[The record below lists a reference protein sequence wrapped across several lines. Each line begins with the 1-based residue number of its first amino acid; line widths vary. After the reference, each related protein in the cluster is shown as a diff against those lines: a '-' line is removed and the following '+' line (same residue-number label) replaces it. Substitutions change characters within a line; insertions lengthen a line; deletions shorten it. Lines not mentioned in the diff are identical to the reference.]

1 MTHFCSKYC
10 LMCLLLMCF
19 FLLVVRNSAEFPRI
33 KHSRRK
39 NGDSIS
45 FLVVGDWGRGG
56 FYNQSKVAYQMGRI
70 GKKLDID
77 FVISTGDNFYKQGL
91 KGVDDPFFKKS
102 FTNIYTAKSL
112 SKPWYTVL
120 GNHDYL
126 GDVEAQLS
134 PALRRRDKRWICKRN
149 YVVGAGF
156 WDIVFVD
163 TNPLVQKYFN
173 NPKNETFDWR
183 NVLPRDKYISYV
195 VKNLDLALQKS
206 KARWKVVVG
215 HHTIRSNGYHGDTQE
230 IVDQILPILK
240 AHKVSM
246 YMNGHDHCLQHFS
259 NNDGSMQFLTSGG
272 GSKAWKNIFHQEMRN
287 DTIKHF
293 YYDGQGFMS
302 VKLSKK
308 NAKIAFY
315 DVFGK
320 PLHFLSLGDK
330 TTK

>member
-1 MTHFCSKYC
+1 
-10 LMCLLLMCF
+10 
-19 FLLVVRNSAEFPRI
+19 
-33 KHSRRK
+33 
-39 NGDSIS
+39 
-45 FLVVGDWGRGG
+45 
-56 FYNQSKVAYQMGRI
+56 MGRI

-102 FTNIYTAKSL
+102 FTNIYTSKSL

-240 AHKVSM
+240 R
-246 YMNGHDHCLQHFS
+246 LQALDFS
-259 NNDGSMQFLTSGG
+259 NSGDFEVCSNDYQFPRLDEVSWDLRLVFERADITTPAELTVLTLNTNRMRREGDSSAFLSTQTTHPWVCPPQIMNQVPEVLWRFDQAFAAEGG
-272 GSKAWKNIFHQEMRN
+272 GEDEDMVFAPGGPPKIDPRVDIVHLVPEVALLPEGVPLNVGADRVRSKTLPPR
-287 DTIKHF
+287 
-293 YYDGQGFMS
+293 
-302 VKLSKK
+302 
-308 NAKIAFY
+308 
-315 DVFGK
+315 
-320 PLHFLSLGDK
+320 
-330 TTK
+330 